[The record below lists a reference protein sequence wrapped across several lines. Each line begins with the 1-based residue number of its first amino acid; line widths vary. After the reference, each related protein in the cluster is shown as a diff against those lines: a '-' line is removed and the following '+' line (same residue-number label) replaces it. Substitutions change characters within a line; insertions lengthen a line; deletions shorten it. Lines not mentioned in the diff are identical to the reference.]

1 MKIIIGSIEIAED
14 TRALIVFDEA
24 SKTLTAGEDELSEG
38 QVFDDEQ
45 DAREHVAALY
55 RDATWAFVEVVEPL
69 EYTDQNLI
77 FTE

>member
-1 MKIIIGSIEIAED
+1 MKTIIGSIELEKD

-38 QVFDDEQ
+38 LTFDDEQ

-55 RDATWAFVEVVEPL
+55 KNATWAFVEVVEPL